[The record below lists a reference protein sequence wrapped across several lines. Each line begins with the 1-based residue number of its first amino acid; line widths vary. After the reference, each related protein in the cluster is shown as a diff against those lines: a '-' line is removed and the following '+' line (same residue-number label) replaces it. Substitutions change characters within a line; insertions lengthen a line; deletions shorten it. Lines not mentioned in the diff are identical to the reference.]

1 MAAAKKTTKKNYTLS
16 DYVALEGSEK
26 PMIMS
31 KAAGLTDAHQIISVT
46 IRMRRKRSIEAAL
59 KAGKIIDHDTYEKL
73 YGTTAEDF
81 EAIEAFAQ
89 AFHLTIVERSAARRS
104 VVVTGTISNFE
115 AAFQI
120 HLSNYVNDDGSV
132 FRGRIGNV
140 HIPANLEGIIEGV
153 FGLTNKPH
161 ATPKSQK
168 LHKNG
173 TFVSHA
179 AATGSFTPN
188 QLAKIYG
195 FPTGVDGTGQCIG
208 IIELGGGFRNI
219 DIQNY
224 FKSLNLPVPTV
235 KAQSVDGGLNKP
247 TNANSDDGE
256 VMLDIEVAGG
266 VAPGAKQVVYFAGNT
281 DKGFIDAVTTAIH
294 DKVNNPSVISISW
307 GSAEVNWTKQ
317 ALKAFNEAFK
327 AASLLGVTICI
338 ASGDQGSSDSVGDGK
353 VHVDFPA
360 SSPYVLA
367 CGGTKLVA
375 KGNKVSKETVWN
387 ESTVSAG
394 GGGVSEYFP
403 VPDYQKKAGIQPV
416 SVSTKFKGRG
426 VPDVAGDADPTTG
439 YQVLVDG
446 QKLVFGGTSAVAP
459 LMAGLI
465 ALLNQKN
472 KKRAGFVNP
481 RLYATPA
488 KFCRDIIEGDNITT
502 STKLGYKAAKG
513 WDPCTGWGVMNTI

>member
-1 MAAAKKTTKKNYTLS
+1 MAPAKKTTKNNNAAQGYVELS
-16 DYVALEGSEK
+16 GSEK

-31 KAAGLTDAHQIISVT
+31 KAAGLTDAHEIINVT
-46 IRMRRKRSIEAAL
+46 IRTRRKRSIEAAL

-73 YGTTAEDF
+73 YGTASEDF
-81 EAIEAFAQ
+81 DAIEAFAQ
-89 AFHLTIVERSAARRS
+89 EYHLTIVERSAPRRT
-104 VVVTGTISNFE
+104 VVVTGTISDFE
-115 AAFQI
+115 AAFQV
-120 HLSNYVNDDGSV
+120 HLSNYINDDGV
-132 FRGRIGNV
+132 IFRSRVGTI

-153 FGLTNKPH
+153 FGLSNQPH
-161 ATPKSQK
+161 ATPKSQR
-168 LHKNG
+168 LHKDG
-173 TFVSHA
+173 MFVSHA
-179 AATGSFTPN
+179 AATGSFTPD

-195 FPTGVDGTGQCIG
+195 FPTGVNGQGQCIG
-208 IIELGGGFRNI
+208 IIELGGGYRNV

-224 FKSLNLPVPTV
+224 FKSLGITAPVI

-256 VMLDIEVAGG
+256 VMLDIEVAGA
-266 VAPGAKQVVYFAGNT
+266 VAPGANQVIYFAGNT

-307 GSAEVNWTKQ
+307 GSAEANWTKQ
-317 ALKAFNEAFK
+317 ALTSFNEAFK
-327 AASLLGVTICI
+327 AAALLGVTVCI
-338 ASGDQGSSDSVGDGK
+338 ASGDQGSSDSLEDGK

-367 CGGTKLVA
+367 CGGTKLIT

-387 ESTVSAG
+387 EGTTSAG
-394 GGGVSEYFP
+394 GGGVSENFP
-403 VPDYQKKAGIQPV
+403 VPDYQKKTTIPV
-416 SVSTKFKGRG
+416 SASTKFKGRG
-426 VPDVAGDADPTTG
+426 VPDVAANADPATG

-481 RLYATPA
+481 RLYTTPQ
-488 KFCRDIIEGDNITT
+488 KYCRDITEGNNITT
-502 STKLGYKAAKG
+502 STKLGYTAAKG
-513 WDPCTGWGVMNTI
+513 WDACTGWGVMNII